1 MKKLVKWQLCI
12 GELYDANCICVEQ
25 LYDVTAYNKLQGN
38 YYTNYMSLHVPL
50 NAFLHFNKKY
60 IEMCIKNAFLR
71 QKFQIYTCWQWGVLV
86 Y

>member
-1 MKKLVKWQLCI
+1 MMLTAFVLS
-12 GELYDANCICVEQ
+12 NCMM
-25 LYDVTAYNKLQGN
+25 LQHT
-38 YYTNYMSLHVPL
+38 TNSKETTTQTTCHFPL